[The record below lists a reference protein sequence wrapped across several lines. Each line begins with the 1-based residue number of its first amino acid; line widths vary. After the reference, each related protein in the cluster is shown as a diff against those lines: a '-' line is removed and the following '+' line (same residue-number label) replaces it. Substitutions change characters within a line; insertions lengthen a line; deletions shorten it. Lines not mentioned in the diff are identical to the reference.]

1 MKFYVCVFATARMA
15 SRRTALVGAI
25 AAAGAVAWLVRSL
38 RDALACAAAASQA
51 AAASHAHAEELEK
64 QAPRTTSTGPD
75 PNPDPNP
82 NLKPNLN
89 LTPNPNSSPSP
100 SPNPNQLLRVRTAL
114 GRCQQAD
121 VAIAEPPAAPN
132 LVPTPSWSRCL
143 AALAAGDEFYRGRG
157 AKGEALL
164 VRVRVRARVRARVRV
179 RVS

>member
-1 MKFYVCVFATARMA
+1 MP
-15 SRRTALVGAI
+15 
-25 AAAGAVAWLVRSL
+25 RSL
-38 RDALACAAAASQA
+38 RNSCCACARRWNGAWLGLGLGLGL
-51 AAASHAHAEELEK
+51 AEPKPKPKPKPKL
-64 QAPRTTSTGPD
+64 
-75 PNPDPNP
+75 

-89 LTPNPNSSPSP
+89 LIPNPNSNPSP

>member
-1 MKFYVCVFATARMA
+1 MVRMRA
-15 SRRTALVGAI
+15 
-25 AAAGAVAWLVRSL
+25 SL
-38 RDALACAAAASQA
+38 RDALVSAAAASQA
-51 AAASHAHAEELEK
+51 AAASHAQSIKVMRAHTELEK
-64 QAPRTTSTGPD
+64 Q
-75 PNPDPNP
+75 
-82 NLKPNLN
+82 LV
-89 LTPNPNSSPSP
+89 
-100 SPNPNQLLRVRTAL
+100 RVRTAL
-114 GRCQQAD
+114 GRCQLTD